1 MARSK
6 GPSKKDVLTEQV
18 ARAVG
23 AGREMAMETVDFNDP
38 NRPLTCLEVDFPIL
52 PINEVADIEGNAG
65 KPIYQMSKWWA
76 RRRSSVF
83 RSLLLSAA
91 MKAPEDPTKAAKAVW
106 DVYYANHQAKGAFN
120 HLKVADIFMGGG
132 TTLVEGSRLGMQ
144 MTGVDLNPVAWF
156 VVKNEFAKVT
166 KEEVESLL
174 ADIEAEVKPQLMPFY
189 ACNGPRG
196 EKGKWVELS
205 TGKVMGEEFD
215 PFSVAPEERKHFRY
229 DGPEII
235 YTFWAKHGP
244 CLSCGHRTP
253 IMSSPVVAIKTL
265 TVKAYTD
272 HRCPHCQF
280 LFDIE
285 EREARMAP
293 DADLVISP
301 EEKPFALLKRNGVIC
316 PSCNQNMFPPT
327 SRKPTNKKVEL
338 TLMVCQE
345 WLKGTPAVSASGET
359 YGGSATDSPQDS
371 ARWFVERA
379 RSLRLIEY
387 RGKVSCQ
394 RKDDKTGQLRF
405 KPDGTPD
412 IERVLPEQII
422 DPVTKKA
429 FFTDSRG
436 GNIPKRSSFTCQ
448 APTCGRENDVLT
460 AIKASG
466 KTGPMAPYAT
476 QAYSPNA
483 DKAGTSYGGRY
494 FSIPDHKRLDSA
506 WHEWEL
512 NKDTTLAGY
521 WPREELA
528 YGFMTHMNNGGIPNH
543 GFTHWWKMFNHLQLL
558 GNALLLKAIVES
570 GAHSW
575 ETREFVLGGFQQYVR
590 NQNMFCIWDISR
602 DCLAPMLSNN
612 NYHPKATPVE
622 NCVFATLGRGNWQ
635 SSGKAILE
643 GLAWAENPWE
653 LVSSKRV
660 ALSSGEADTF
670 KSTKVE
676 PGDPVC
682 PVSVICGSSSEL
694 GVIQDSSLDLVITDP
709 PFSGLLHYSE
719 LADFFYVW
727 LSLVLKAKYPR
738 EFSTN
743 LSPKTLEAVANR
755 ARNPEDADAYYRR
768 ILTECW
774 AEAHRVLKASGLLAF
789 TFHHKD
795 DEPWVDVLGS
805 LFDAGFYLE
814 ATYPIRSDETKGEG
828 AKPGTFGSQTI
839 EFDIIHVCRKR
850 IAEPQ
855 PISWAKMRREVLREV
870 NQLRTILESH
880 RAEGLP
886 DADLNVIRRGKALE
900 YYSRHYGQVFVDD
913 DRAITL
919 KEALVGINLLLEEDG
934 ERAKDPLPVHAE
946 PLTRQLLRIFQGTT
960 SRDRGEMQK
969 YMRGTGSAPDEFLK
983 LGWCLEKNKVY
994 HLESPLDIA
1003 KVWKGKQRARMTSD
1017 YEQAMVLI
1025 GACYADSGISAEG
1038 TLNNENFR
1046 AHPGLKGLL
1055 EWHATQGG
1063 NSDIRNAANRAM
1075 TLYRTWEASNRDK
1088 VAQMS
1093 LFAEEA

>member
-6 GPSKKDVLTEQV
+6 GPSKKDVLIEKV
-18 ARAVG
+18 ARTVG
-23 AGREMAMETVDFNDP
+23 AGREVAMETVDFSDP

-91 MKAPEDPTKAAKAVW
+91 MKAPDDPTKAAKAVW
-106 DVYYANHQAKGAFN
+106 DVYYANHQANGAFS

-166 KEEVESLL
+166 TEEVEALL
-174 ADIEAEVKPQLMPFY
+174 SAIEEEVKPQLMPFY
-189 ACNGPRG
+189 TCDGPRG

-205 TGKVMGEEFD
+205 TGKVMGEDFD
-215 PFSVAPEERKHFRY
+215 PFSVAPEERKQFRY

-253 IMSSPVVAIKTL
+253 IMSSPVVAVKTL

-272 HRCPHCQF
+272 HKCPHCQF
-280 LFDIE
+280 VFDIE
-285 EREARMAP
+285 EQDVRMAP
-293 DADLVISP
+293 DADLVLSP
-301 EEKPFALLKRNGVIC
+301 KEKPFSVLERNGVAC
-316 PSCNQNMFPPT
+316 PACKQNMFPPT
-327 SRKPTNKKVEL
+327 SRKPVNKKVEL
-338 TLMVCQE
+338 TLLVCQE
-345 WLKGTPAVSASGET
+345 WLRGTPANSATGEP
-359 YGGSATDSPQDS
+359 YGGSATDSPEAS
-371 ARWFVERA
+371 ARWFEERA
-379 RSLRLIEY
+379 RTLRFIEV
-387 RGKVSCQ
+387 RGK
-394 RKDDKTGQLRF
+394 
-405 KPDGTPD
+405 
-412 IERVLPEQII
+412 LPETIT
-422 DPVTKKA
+422 DPVTGKS
-429 FFTDSRG
+429 FFTDKRG
-436 GNIPKRSSFTCQ
+436 GNVPARSTFTCQ
-448 APTCGRENDVLT
+448 APTCGRENDVLE
-460 AIKASG
+460 AIKASN
-466 KTGPMAPYAT
+466 KTGPMAPYAV
-476 QAYSPNA
+476 QAYNPKA
-483 DKAGTSYGGRY
+483 DRVDRAYSGKFFAV
-494 FSIPDHKRLDSA
+494 PDIKRLAEA
-506 WHEWEL
+506 WHEWEIRKAIDL
-512 NKDTTLAGY
+512 CGY
-521 WPREELA
+521 WPESELP

-543 GFTHWWKMFNHLQLL
+543 GFTHWWKMFNPIQLL
-558 GNALLLKAIVES
+558 GNSMLLKASTEI
-570 GAHSW
+570 GAYRW
-575 ETREFVLGGFQQYVR
+575 EVREFIIGAFQQYIR
-590 NQNMFCIWDISR
+590 NQNSFCIWNITADK
-602 DCLAPMLSNN
+602 LEPMFSNS
-612 NYHPKATPVE
+612 NYHPKATTVE
-622 NCVFATLGRGNWQ
+622 NNVFHKLGRGNWT
-635 SSGKAILE
+635 SSTEGCME
-643 GLAWAENPWE
+643 GLAWANEPWE
-653 LVSSKRV
+653 IVDSKRV
-660 ALSSGEADTF
+660 SARVPEASDSGARGI
-670 KSTKVE
+670 KV
-676 PGDPVC
+676 PLRDPVLN
-682 PVSVICGSSSEL
+682 SEL
-694 GVIQDSSLDLVITDP
+694 YCHSASDLQLAAATLDLVITDP

-719 LADFFYVW
+719 LADFFHVW
-727 LSLVLKAKYPR
+727 LALALKDKYPEQFR
-738 EFSTN
+738 ADY
-743 LSPKTLEAVANR
+743 SPKTLEAVANR
-755 ARNPEDADAYYRR
+755 ARHPDGADAFYRR

-774 AEAHRVLKASGLLAF
+774 AEAHRVLKTSGLLAF

-855 PISWAKMRREVLREV
+855 AISWAKMRREVLREV

-913 DRAITL
+913 DRPITL

-934 ERAKDPLPVHAE
+934 ERAKDPLPIHAE

-983 LGWCLEKNKVY
+983 LGWCFEKNKIY
-994 HLESPLDIA
+994 HLESPLEIA
-1003 KVWKGKQRARMTSD
+1003 KAWKGKQRARMTSD

-1038 TLNNENFR
+1038 TLSNENFR

-1075 TLYRTWEASNRDK
+1075 TLYRAWEASNRDR

-1093 LFAEEA
+1093 LFAEED

>member
-6 GPSKKDVLTEQV
+6 GQSKKDILIEKV
-18 ARAVG
+18 ARTVG
-23 AGREMAMETVDFNDP
+23 AGREVAMETVDFSDP
-38 NRPLTCLEVDFPIL
+38 HRPLTCLEVDFPIL

-91 MKAPEDPTKAAKAVW
+91 MKAPDDHTKAAKAVW
-106 DVYYANHQAKGAFN
+106 EVYYANHQAKGAFS

-166 KEEVESLL
+166 KEEVEALL
-174 ADIEAEVKPQLMPFY
+174 SAIEEEVKPQLMPFY
-189 ACNGPRG
+189 TCDGPQG

-205 TGKVMGEEFD
+205 TGKVMGKDFD
-215 PFSVAPEERKHFRY
+215 PFSVAPEERKQFRY

-253 IMSSPVVAIKTL
+253 IMSSPVVAVKTL
-265 TVKAYTD
+265 TVKTYTD
-272 HRCPHCQF
+272 HKCPHCQF
-280 LFDIE
+280 VFDIE
-285 EREARMAP
+285 EQDVRMAP
-293 DADLVISP
+293 DADLVLSP
-301 EEKPFALLKRNGVIC
+301 EEKPFSVLERNGVAC
-316 PSCNQNMFPPT
+316 PACKQNMFPPT
-327 SRKPTNKKVEL
+327 SRKPVNKKVEL
-338 TLMVCQE
+338 TLLVCQE
-345 WLKGTPAVSASGET
+345 WLRGTPANSASGEP
-359 YGGSATDSPQDS
+359 YGGSATDSPEAS
-371 ARWFVERA
+371 ARWFEERA
-379 RSLRLIEY
+379 RTLRLIEV
-387 RGKVSCQ
+387 RGK
-394 RKDDKTGQLRF
+394 
-405 KPDGTPD
+405 
-412 IERVLPEQII
+412 LPETVI
-422 DPVTKKA
+422 DPVTGKS
-429 FFTDSRG
+429 FFTDKRG
-436 GNIPKRSSFTCQ
+436 GNVSKKSTFTCQ
-448 APTCGRENDVLT
+448 APTCGRENDVLE
-460 AIKASG
+460 AIKTSQ
-466 KTGPMAPYAT
+466 KTGPMAPYAV
-476 QAYSPNA
+476 QGYSQKA
-483 DKAGTSYGGRY
+483 DKEGRPYGGRFFNKPEPY
-494 FSIPDHKRLDSA
+494 RLIA
-506 WHEWEL
+506 GWHEWEL
-512 NKDTTLAGY
+512 NKDTTLAGF

-558 GNALLLKAIVES
+558 GNSLLLKAIVEV

-612 NYHPKATPVE
+612 NFHPKATPVE
-622 NCVFATLGRGNWQ
+622 NCVFANLGRGNWQ

-653 LVSSKRV
+653 LVSTKRV
-660 ALSSGEADTF
+660 LLSSGEADKF
-670 KSTKVE
+670 KSAKVE
-676 PGDPVC
+676 PGDPIA
-682 PVSVICGSSSEL
+682 PVSLICGSSSEL
-694 GVIQDSSLDLVITDP
+694 GVIQDSSIDLVITDP

-727 LSLVLKAKYPR
+727 LSLVLKTKYPR
-738 EFSTN
+738 EFSTP

-755 ARNPEDADAYYRR
+755 ARHPDGADAFYRR

-774 AEAHRVLKASGLLAF
+774 AEAHRVLKTSGLLAF

-855 PISWAKMRREVLREV
+855 AISWAKMRREVLREV
-870 NQLRTILESH
+870 NQLRNILESH
-880 RAEGLP
+880 RAAGLP

-913 DRAITL
+913 DRPITL

-934 ERAKDPLPVHAE
+934 ERAKDPLPIHAE

-983 LGWCLEKNKVY
+983 LGWCFEKNKIY
-994 HLESPLDIA
+994 HLESPLEIA
-1003 KVWKGKQRARMTSD
+1003 RAWKGKQRARMTSD

-1075 TLYRTWEASNRDK
+1075 TLYRAWEASNRDK